1 MWLLQAANTKS
12 TLNPKSVILDGEV
25 IVSLPL
31 LLVDDNVDILYNIRD
46 YLIIKGYS
54 VETAINGA
62 DALERLKSG
71 SYCLCVLDIGLPLVD
86 GLTICQHLR
95 REGNTIPIL
104 MLTARDSI
112 DDRVRGLEVGAD
124 DYLIKPFALKELAAR
139 IEALLRRSYG
149 APKDVLQVGDLV
161 FNVKTLQVSRADTPI
176 HLNPTCLSILKELM
190 AKSPAVV
197 SRSRLETVV
206 WNGSPPDS
214 DSLRANLY
222 LLRRA
227 VDKPFDKALIKT
239 HPGMGWSLSE

>member
-12 TLNPKSVILDGEV
+12 TLNPKSVSLNGEV

-104 MLTARDSI
+104 MLTARDS
-112 DDRVRGLEVGAD
+112 
-124 DYLIKPFALKELAAR
+124 

>member
-1 MWLLQAANTKS
+1 MSLS
-12 TLNPKSVILDGEV
+12 ILV
-25 IVSLPL
+25 
-31 LLVDDNVDILYNIRD
+31 VDDNVDILYNVRD
-46 YLIIKGYS
+46 YLVIKGFT
-54 VETAINGA
+54 VETALNGA

-71 SYCLCVLDIGLPLVD
+71 SYSLCVLDIGLPLID
-86 GLTICQHLR
+86 GLSICQLLR
-95 REGNTIPIL
+95 QNGNKIPIL

-139 IEALLRRSYG
+139 VEALLRRSYG
-149 APKDVLQVGDLV
+149 DQKDILQVADLV
-161 FNVKTLQVSRADTPI
+161 FNLKTLQVARGETTI
-176 HLNPTCLSILKELM
+176 KLNPTCLSILRELM

-227 VDKPFDKALIKT
+227 VDKPFETALIKT
-239 HPGMGWSLSE
+239 HPGLGWSLSE

>member
-1 MWLLQAANTKS
+1 M
-12 TLNPKSVILDGEV
+12 
-25 IVSLPL
+25 SLPI

-46 YLIIKGYS
+46 YLVIKGYT
-54 VETAINGA
+54 VQTAVNGA
-62 DALERLKSG
+62 DALERLKTQSF
-71 SYCLCVLDIGLPLVD
+71 SLCVLDIGLPLID
-86 GLTICQHLR
+86 GLSICQLLR
-95 REGNTIPIL
+95 RDGNNIPIL

-139 IEALLRRSYG
+139 IEALLRRTYG
-149 APKDVLQVGDLV
+149 NQRDVLQVADLV
-161 FNVKTLQVSRADTPI
+161 FNLQTLQVTRAGTSI
-176 HLNPTCLSILKELM
+176 RLNPTCLAILKELM

>member
-1 MWLLQAANTKS
+1 M
-12 TLNPKSVILDGEV
+12 
-25 IVSLPL
+25 SLPIL
-31 LLVDDNVDILYNIRD
+31 IVDDNVDILYNVRD
-46 YLIIKGYS
+46 YLVIKGFS
-54 VETAINGA
+54 VETALNGA
-62 DALERLKSG
+62 DALERLKNG
-71 SYCLCVLDIGLPLVD
+71 SYSLCVLDIGLPLID
-86 GLTICQHLR
+86 GLSICQLLR
-95 REGNTIPIL
+95 REGNSIPVL

-149 APKDVLQVGDLV
+149 SEKDVLQVADLT
-161 FNVKTLQVSRADTPI
+161 FNLKTLKITRANTSI
-176 HLNPTCLSILKELM
+176 KLNPTCLSILKELM

-227 VDKPFDKALIKT
+227 IDKPFDTALIKT
-239 HPGMGWSLSE
+239 HPGLGWSLSK

>member
-1 MWLLQAANTKS
+1 MSLTLL
-12 TLNPKSVILDGEV
+12 I
-25 IVSLPL
+25 
-31 LLVDDNVDILYNIRD
+31 VDDNIDILYNIRD
-46 YLIIKGYS
+46 YLVVKGFT
-54 VETAINGA
+54 VETAVNGA
-62 DALERLKSG
+62 DALERLKSR
-71 SYCLCVLDIGLPLVD
+71 SYALCVLDIGLPMID
-86 GLTICQHLR
+86 GLSICQSLR
-95 REGNTIPIL
+95 RDGNPIPIL

-149 APKDVLQVGDLV
+149 NKKDVLQVGDLV
-161 FNVKTLQVSRADTPI
+161 FNLKTLQVTRGETTI
-176 HLNPTCLSILKELM
+176 RLNPTCLSILKELM
-190 AKSPAVV
+190 SKSPAVV

-227 VDKPFDKALIKT
+227 VDKPFDTALIKT
-239 HPGMGWSLSE
+239 HPGLGWSLSE

>member
-1 MWLLQAANTKS
+1 MS
-12 TLNPKSVILDGEV
+12 
-25 IVSLPL
+25 VSLPI

-46 YLIIKGYS
+46 YLVIKGYT
-54 VETAINGA
+54 VQTAVNGA
-62 DALERLKSG
+62 DALERLKTQSF
-71 SYCLCVLDIGLPLVD
+71 SLCVLDIGLPLID
-86 GLTICQHLR
+86 GLSICQLLR
-95 REGNTIPIL
+95 RDGNNIPIL

-139 IEALLRRSYG
+139 IEALLRRTYG
-149 APKDVLQVGDLV
+149 TQRDVLQVADLV
-161 FNVKTLQVSRADTPI
+161 FNIQTLQVTRAGTSI
-176 HLNPTCLSILKELM
+176 RLNPTCLAILKELM

-239 HPGMGWSLSE
+239 HPGMGWSLGE

>member
-1 MWLLQAANTKS
+1 MS
-12 TLNPKSVILDGEV
+12 
-25 IVSLPL
+25 VSLPI

-46 YLIIKGYS
+46 YLVIKGYT
-54 VETAINGA
+54 VQTAVNGA
-62 DALERLKSG
+62 DALERLKTQSF
-71 SYCLCVLDIGLPLVD
+71 SLCVLDIGLPLID
-86 GLTICQHLR
+86 GLSICQLLR
-95 REGNTIPIL
+95 RDGNNIPIL

-139 IEALLRRSYG
+139 IEALLRRTYG
-149 APKDVLQVGDLV
+149 TQRDVLQVADLV
-161 FNVKTLQVSRADTPI
+161 FNIQTLQVTRAGTSI
-176 HLNPTCLSILKELM
+176 RLNPTCLAILKELM

-239 HPGMGWSLSE
+239 YPGMGWSLGE

>member
-1 MWLLQAANTKS
+1 M
-12 TLNPKSVILDGEV
+12 
-25 IVSLPL
+25 SLPIL
-31 LLVDDNVDILYNIRD
+31 VVDDNVDILYNIRD
-46 YLIIKGYS
+46 YLVIKGFS
-54 VETAINGA
+54 VETAVNGA
-62 DALERLKSG
+62 DALKRLMSA
-71 SYCLCVLDIGLPLVD
+71 SYSLCVLDIGLPLID
-86 GLTICQHLR
+86 GLSICQQLR
-95 REGNTIPIL
+95 RNGNNIPIL

-139 IEALLRRSYG
+139 IEALLRRTYG
-149 APKDVLQVGDLV
+149 NQKDVLQVADLV
-161 FNVKTLQVSRADTPI
+161 FNLQTLQVTRAGTSI
-176 HLNPTCLSILKELM
+176 RLNPTCLAILKELM

-197 SRSRLETVV
+197 SRLRLETVV

-239 HPGMGWSLSE
+239 HPGRGWSLGE

>member
-1 MWLLQAANTKS
+1 M
-12 TLNPKSVILDGEV
+12 
-25 IVSLPL
+25 SLPIL
-31 LLVDDNVDILYNIRD
+31 IVDDNVDILYNVRD
-46 YLIIKGYS
+46 YLVIKGFS
-54 VETAINGA
+54 VETALNGA
-62 DALERLKSG
+62 DALERLKNG
-71 SYCLCVLDIGLPLVD
+71 SYSLCVLDIGLPLID
-86 GLTICQHLR
+86 GLSICQLLR
-95 REGNTIPIL
+95 REGNSIPIL
-104 MLTARDSI
+104 MLTARDSSI

-149 APKDVLQVGDLV
+149 SEKDVLQVADLT
-161 FNVKTLQVSRADTPI
+161 FNLKTLKVTRANTSI
-176 HLNPTCLSILKELM
+176 KLNPTCLSILKELM

-227 VDKPFDKALIKT
+227 IDKPFDTALIKT
-239 HPGMGWSLSE
+239 HPGLGWSLSE

>member
-1 MWLLQAANTKS
+1 M
-12 TLNPKSVILDGEV
+12 
-25 IVSLPL
+25 SLPI

-46 YLIIKGYS
+46 YLVIKGFT
-54 VETAINGA
+54 VETALNGV
-62 DALERLKSG
+62 DALDRLKTT
-71 SYCLCVLDIGLPLVD
+71 SYGLCVLDIGLPLID
-86 GLTICQHLR
+86 GLSICQLLR
-95 REGNTIPIL
+95 RDGNNIPIL
-104 MLTARDSI
+104 MLTARDSV

-124 DYLIKPFALKELAAR
+124 DYLVKPFALKELAAR

-149 APKDVLQVGDLV
+149 NQRDVLQVGDLV
-161 FNVKTLQVSRADTPI
+161 FNIQTLQVSRAGTPI
-176 HLNPTCLSILKELM
+176 KLNPTCLAILKELM

-222 LLRRA
+222 LLRKA

>member
-1 MWLLQAANTKS
+1 M
-12 TLNPKSVILDGEV
+12 
-25 IVSLPL
+25 SLPIL
-31 LLVDDNVDILYNIRD
+31 IVDDNVDILYNVRD
-46 YLIIKGYS
+46 YLVIKGFS
-54 VETAINGA
+54 VETALNGA
-62 DALERLKSG
+62 DALERLKNG
-71 SYCLCVLDIGLPLVD
+71 SYSLCVLDIGLPLID
-86 GLTICQHLR
+86 GLSICQLLR
-95 REGNTIPIL
+95 REGNSIPIL

-124 DYLIKPFALKELAAR
+124 DYLIKPFSLKELAAR

-149 APKDVLQVGDLV
+149 SEKDVLQVADLT
-161 FNVKTLQVSRADTPI
+161 FNLKTLKVTRANTSI
-176 HLNPTCLSILKELM
+176 KLNPTCLSILKELM

-227 VDKPFDKALIKT
+227 IDKPFDTALIKT
-239 HPGMGWSLSE
+239 HSGLGWSLSK

>member
-1 MWLLQAANTKS
+1 MS
-12 TLNPKSVILDGEV
+12 
-25 IVSLPL
+25 VSLPI

-46 YLIIKGYS
+46 YLVIKGYT
-54 VETAINGA
+54 VQTAVNGA
-62 DALERLKSG
+62 DALERLKTQSF
-71 SYCLCVLDIGLPLVD
+71 SLCVLDIGLPLID
-86 GLTICQHLR
+86 GLSICQLLR
-95 REGNTIPIL
+95 RDGNNIPIL

-139 IEALLRRSYG
+139 IEALLRRTYG
-149 APKDVLQVGDLV
+149 NQRDVLQVADLV
-161 FNVKTLQVSRADTPI
+161 FNLQTLQVTRAGTSI
-176 HLNPTCLSILKELM
+176 RLNPTCLAILKELM

>member
-1 MWLLQAANTKS
+1 M
-12 TLNPKSVILDGEV
+12 
-25 IVSLPL
+25 SLPI

-46 YLIIKGYS
+46 YLVIKGFT
-54 VETAINGA
+54 VETALNGA
-62 DALERLKSG
+62 DALNRLKTT
-71 SYCLCVLDIGLPLVD
+71 SYGLCVLDIGLPLID
-86 GLTICQHLR
+86 GLSICQLLR
-95 REGNTIPIL
+95 RDGNNIPIL
-104 MLTARDSI
+104 MLTARDSV

-124 DYLIKPFALKELAAR
+124 DYLVKPFALKELAAR

-149 APKDVLQVGDLV
+149 NQRDVLQVGDLV
-161 FNVKTLQVSRADTPI
+161 FNIQTLQVSRAGTPI
-176 HLNPTCLSILKELM
+176 KLNPTCLAILKELM

-227 VDKPFDKALIKT
+227 VDKPFDKAFIKT